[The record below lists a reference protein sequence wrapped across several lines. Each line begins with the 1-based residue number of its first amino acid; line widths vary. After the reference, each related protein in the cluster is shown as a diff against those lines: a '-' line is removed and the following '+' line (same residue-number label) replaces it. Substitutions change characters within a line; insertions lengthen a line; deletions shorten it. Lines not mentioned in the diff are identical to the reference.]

1 MNKERPKNIGGIKIM
16 IDILRLIL
24 LIVVINITYVS
35 LTTVRLILMIKGL
48 RGFASLLS
56 IVEVLVYITG
66 LSIILA
72 NLNSVWNI
80 AAYCV
85 GYGIGVY
92 VGSRIEE
99 KLALGYIT
107 AQVIFDTVNNDIP
120 QKLRQEG
127 FGVTTWLGE
136 GRDGPRLV
144 MLVLAK
150 RNRQKEL
157 LKLIDVVSP
166 SAFVL
171 FDEPQNFR
179 GGFWTKRIGR
189 HRKSKNE

>member
-1 MNKERPKNIGGIKIM
+1 MSDIIK
-16 IDILRLIL
+16 LVL
-24 LIVVINITYVS
+24 LIMAINITYVS
-35 LTTVRLILMIKGL
+35 LTTIRLILMIKAL

-56 IVEVLVYITG
+56 VVEVLVYITG
-66 LSIILA
+66 LSIILT

-80 AAYCV
+80 AAYCI

-107 AQVIFDTVNNDIP
+107 AQVIFYTVNDDAP

-136 GRDGPRLV
+136 GRDGPRMV

-157 LKLIDVVSP
+157 LKLIDSYCP

-171 FDEPQNFR
+171 FNEPKNFR
-179 GGFWTKRIGR
+179 GGFWTKKISR
-189 HRKSKNE
+189 HD

>member
-1 MNKERPKNIGGIKIM
+1 MSDIIK
-16 IDILRLIL
+16 LVL
-24 LIVVINITYVS
+24 LIMAINITYVS
-35 LTTVRLILMIKGL
+35 LTTIRLILMIKAL

-56 IVEVLVYITG
+56 VVEVLVYITG
-66 LSIILA
+66 LSIILT

-80 AAYCV
+80 AAYCI

-107 AQVIFDTVNNDIP
+107 AQVIFDTVNDDAP

-136 GRDGPRLV
+136 GRDGPRMV

-157 LKLIDVVSP
+157 LKLIDSYCP

-171 FDEPQNFR
+171 FNEPKNFR
-179 GGFWTKRIGR
+179 GGFWTKKISR
-189 HRKSKNE
+189 HD

>member
-1 MNKERPKNIGGIKIM
+1 VS
-16 IDILRLIL
+16 DVLQLIL

-48 RGFASLLS
+48 RLFASLLS
-56 IVEVLVYITG
+56 VVEVLVYITG
-66 LSIILA
+66 LSIILT

-107 AQVIFDTVNNDIP
+107 AQVISDTVNNDIP

-157 LKLIDVVSP
+157 LKLVDSVCP

-179 GGFWTKRIGR
+179 GGFWTKKIGR
-189 HRKSKNE
+189 HRKKVK

>member
-1 MNKERPKNIGGIKIM
+1 MSDIIK
-16 IDILRLIL
+16 LVL
-24 LIVVINITYVS
+24 LIMAINITYVS
-35 LTTVRLILMIKGL
+35 LTTIRLILMIKAL

-56 IVEVLVYITG
+56 VVEVLVYITG
-66 LSIILA
+66 LSIILT

-80 AAYCV
+80 AAYCI

-107 AQVIFDTVNNDIP
+107 AQVIFDTVNDDAP

-136 GRDGPRLV
+136 GRDGPRMV

-157 LKLIDVVSP
+157 LKLIDSYCP

-171 FDEPQNFR
+171 FNEPKNFR
-179 GGFWTKRIGR
+179 GGFWTKKTSR
-189 HRKSKNE
+189 HD

>member
-1 MNKERPKNIGGIKIM
+1 MSDIIK
-16 IDILRLIL
+16 LVL
-24 LIVVINITYVS
+24 LIMAINITYVS
-35 LTTVRLILMIKGL
+35 LTTIRLILMIKAL
-48 RGFASLLS
+48 RGFASILS
-56 IVEVLVYITG
+56 VVEVLVYITG
-66 LSIILA
+66 LSIILT

-80 AAYCV
+80 AAYCI

-107 AQVIFDTVNNDIP
+107 AQVIFDTVNDDAP

-136 GRDGPRLV
+136 GRDGPRMV

-157 LKLIDVVSP
+157 LKLIDSYCP

-171 FDEPQNFR
+171 FNEPKNFR
-179 GGFWTKRIGR
+179 GGFWTKKISR
-189 HRKSKNE
+189 HD

>member
-1 MNKERPKNIGGIKIM
+1 M

-35 LTTVRLILMIKGL
+35 LTTVRLILMIRGL